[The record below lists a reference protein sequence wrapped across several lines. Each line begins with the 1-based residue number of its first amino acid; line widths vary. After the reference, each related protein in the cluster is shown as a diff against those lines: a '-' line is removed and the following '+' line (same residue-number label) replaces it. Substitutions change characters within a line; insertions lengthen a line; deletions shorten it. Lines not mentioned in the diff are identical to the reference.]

1 MNKNIYIWI
10 LIVFLILFASS
21 QIILKS
27 NLTLGWDEGRHA
39 NSAHI
44 WYDYYKTL
52 LSGDFKSYKTFL
64 NEYEQKGYN
73 VKWYGLFDP
82 PFQGMYTGLWF
93 LILGDSVVIARLSI
107 LILVCALSFLLY
119 FLANK
124 ILKEEKLALA
134 VTVLYLLS
142 SPMWE
147 YSNEVILEPIIS
159 LFFVGWIYFTF
170 YREKGSWDILLGGLC
185 LTAASLMKYHTLI
198 FAVGF
203 IIVLLIYWTIK
214 KEYQTIKKY
223 FMVYALQGVL
233 YVAFAGWWMYYSLI
247 QNNVW
252 QRMLEEGAGRA
263 REWTFTYLTFYFR
276 DTWPATWGLVLF
288 VFVPLFF
295 KEGREFLKKNLRLV
309 LCILIIYI
317 IATALI
323 SNQQLRYAI
332 HLLPLL
338 YIIIIKGIDLYGKWI
353 DNIEVIKMKISFWI
367 LFILIIIMCS
377 VFDYKDTINRKV
389 NMNGYQDYEL
399 LDYMKKVPE
408 PKLLVNLKTPADI
421 DTTGYYYNPDQF
433 IFLTMMANKESNP
446 ILMKQYSYYIDLK
459 GIEDPK
465 PVINSIEEFPANKAI
480 VIFKYER
487 VGYEGMIAKIEP
499 ILQELNYTKKELK
512 WWFVYQ
518 KN

>member
-44 WYDYYKTL
+44 WYDYYNTL

-82 PFQGMYTGLWF
+82 PLQGMWTGF
-93 LILGDSVVIARLSI
+93 LFLFLGDSVATARFSI
-107 LILVCALSFLLY
+107 LIAVVLLSFFLY
-119 FLANK
+119 FLAKK
-124 ILKEEKLALA
+124 IFNEEKLALA
-134 VTVLYLLS
+134 VVLLYLLS

-147 YSNEVILEPIIS
+147 YSNEVILEPIMS
-159 LFFVGWIYFTF
+159 LAFVAWYYFTF
-170 YREKGSWDILLGGLC
+170 EREKSKFDVLYGGLF
-185 LTAASLMKYHTLI
+185 LTIAGLMKYHVLI
-198 FAVGF
+198 FSTAFVG
-203 IIVLLIYWTIK
+203 IYLLYLLIK
-214 KEYQTIKKY
+214 KDYPLFKKY
-223 FMVYALQGVL
+223 LIRYSIQVGIFVAL
-233 YVAFAGWWMYYSLI
+233 AGYWMYYSLI
-247 QNNVW
+247 QNNVLERMW
-252 QRMLEEGAGRA
+252 QEGTGQVRGS
-263 REWTFTYLTFYFR
+263 WFFYIKDLWQVTF
-276 DTWPATWGLVLF
+276 GLVFF
-288 VFVPLFF
+288 V
-295 KEGREFLKKNLRLV
+295 
-309 LCILIIYI
+309 
-317 IATALI
+317 
-323 SNQQLRYAI
+323 
-332 HLLPLL
+332 
-338 YIIIIKGIDLYGKWI
+338 
-353 DNIEVIKMKISFWI
+353 
-367 LFILIIIMCS
+367 LFILFDYKNTELKKPILIVLVILIVATLLVTNQQTRYVLFYIPFCYLLIIFGIVVVS
-377 VFDYKDTINRKV
+377 QGIRAHEGKYINRVFWAFFIAAILLSAQSDYKDTINRKV
-389 NMNGYQDYEL
+389 NLNGYQDYEL
-399 LDYMKKVPE
+399 LGYMKKVPE

-465 PVINSIEEFPANKAI
+465 PVINSIDEFPANKVI

-487 VGYEGMIAKIEP
+487 KGYEGMIAKIEP

-512 WWFVYQ
+512 WWNVYE
-518 KN
+518 KGE